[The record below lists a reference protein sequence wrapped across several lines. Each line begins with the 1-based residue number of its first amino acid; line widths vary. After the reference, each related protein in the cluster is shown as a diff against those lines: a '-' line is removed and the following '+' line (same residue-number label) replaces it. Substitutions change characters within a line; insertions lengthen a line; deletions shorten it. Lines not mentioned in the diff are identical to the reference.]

1 VRILF
6 VADVVG
12 TPGRNALEARL
23 PGLRAE
29 LGIDTCVVNG
39 ENAANGVGI
48 TPRLADKLLAAG
60 ADAITLGNH
69 AFRRTEIGPYLD
81 ESDRVIRPANM
92 SVNTPGRGLTIV
104 PTATAAPL
112 AVINLLGSLFL
123 HPATSMFEL
132 VDGLVE
138 AAREQTPLVLVDV
151 HAEATSEKVAL
162 AHWLDGKV
170 TAVVGTH
177 THVQTADARVLP
189 GGTGFITDA
198 GMTGPHDSVI
208 GVEAELAIRRMRTGL
223 PVRFETAAGD
233 VRIEGAVIDCDPA
246 TGRAS
251 AIEPLRVPVS

>member
-23 PGLRAE
+23 PALRAE
-29 LGIDTCVVNG
+29 LGIDVCVVNG

-92 SVNTPGRGLTIV
+92 STNTPGRGLTVV
-104 PTATAAPL
+104 PTETETPL
-112 AVINLLGSLFL
+112 AVVNLLGSLFL

-132 VDGLVE
+132 VDGLVD
-138 AAREQTPLVLVDV
+138 AAREQTALVLVDV
-151 HAEATSEKVAL
+151 HAEATSEKIAL
-162 AHWLDGKV
+162 ARWLDGKV

-177 THVQTADARVLP
+177 THVQTADAHVLP
-189 GGTGFITDA
+189 GGTAFITDA
-198 GMTGPHDSVI
+198 GMTGPHESVI
-208 GVEAELAIRRMRTGL
+208 GVESDLAIRRMRTGL
-223 PVRFETAAGD
+223 PVRFETATGG
-233 VRIEGAVIDCDPA
+233 VRIEGAVIDCDPT

-251 AIEPLRVPVS
+251 AIEPLRVSVS